1 MFISR
6 QTRTSGARSDKD
18 RRQDSHGK
26 APRQALRSNKRQG
39 GRWSCGNVS
48 QIGPGRAGAGRGLI
62 IDEVAALGVMGTRRR
77 GGEPLSLGSSQPKP
91 RAWRRKHIADG
102 PEGAASRARARQRLT
117 LQGFARCR
125 AGRAHFSTTNG
136 SNFNK
141 WGAASP
147 QIFLA
152 GIIRVHWGYSWFKEI
167 WAWRAQQA

>member
-1 MFISR
+1 M
-6 QTRTSGARSDKD
+6 
-18 RRQDSHGK
+18 SHFRGE
-26 APRQALRSNKRQG
+26 AAF
-39 GRWSCGNVS
+39 VS
-48 QIGPGRAGAGRGLI
+48 S
-62 IDEVAALGVMGTRRR
+62 RRR
-77 GGEPLSLGSSQPKP
+77 LRRLRLGSS
-91 RAWRRKHIADG
+91 R
-102 PEGAASRARARQRLT
+102 RLT

-167 WAWRAQQA
+167 RAG